1 MILDAE
7 VILGENL
14 ADYQKKQNSNY
25 SGLQKS
31 VYQNRIIPATRA
43 RKETIVS
50 RQPIRKKSL
59 NW

>member
-14 ADYQKKQNSNY
+14 ADHQKKQDSNY
-25 SGLQKS
+25 SCFQKS
-31 VYQNRIIPATRA
+31 FYQNRIIPATRA
-43 RKETIVS
+43 RKDTMVS
-50 RQPIRKKSL
+50 LHPIRKKSL